1 MPNGAEQTEQGIGVT
16 LHTRGLKLLAL
27 LGLTAAVQAQ
37 VYSPKLLRQAQ
48 PDSTDLHKFAAGI
61 YAQADAHTERQKAEA
76 IWRFFLT
83 DGRFVEPGFWYHI
96 AGWAY
101 EEPTGEVLDPMKL
114 LNSYG
119 FGLCYHIAP
128 LLEAVFEVGG
138 FADARCWFLTGHTV
152 AEVYYDGAYHYFDS
166 DMMGYNVAG
175 DGPFRSK
182 AVASVRDL
190 EKDGNIILGKM
201 AAPDLVKPDVVD
213 QPWYPADVR
222 ARAMG
227 ELASLFTTSA
237 DNHLYPY
244 ARYSP
249 GHSMDFVLR
258 PGEKL
263 IRYFKP
269 EEPGLFYLPYKF
281 DGQQWTEFPQEF
293 EEYSI
298 RTADGP
304 RSQKD
309 GRLWATGRI
318 EYSPPSLVDK
328 SVTIIDMPSPYVIID
343 ARFSI
348 DAALDS
354 TDESL
359 LVETS
364 TNGGRKWV
372 KAGGLKGP
380 HRGNWTVEPAVLVRS
395 THGRLTAVSGSYGYK
410 VRITKTGASTAKINS
425 LNIVS
430 RFQLNPRSLP
440 DIKSGEN
447 HFDYSASIPV
457 RRVAIPAPL
466 ATAATQDLKVNSQS
480 GQEFLFPVTGKTGEA
495 VYALEADGRPLT
507 GFDAGARILDLRD
520 GVAPDKLT
528 AETRPAGL
536 TTFAGEASI
545 SWSISQDGPFHDFWH
560 YPNELRWRDGD
571 PITRLLLWPEVF
583 QQVRDLPAGTKRVFV
598 KFRSSGPAL
607 DSIRLA
613 AYARE
618 SSPRGFIRLTQVW
631 HEGST
636 RREHVEKFDASTRSR
651 QFNLQ
656 AGSDVSNEAII
667 MESQ

>member
-1 MPNGAEQTEQGIGVT
+1 MNIRALT
-16 LHTRGLKLLAL
+16 LFAL
-27 LGLTAAVQAQ
+27 LSLTAALQAQ
-37 VYSPKLLRQAQ
+37 VYSPKLLRQGQ
-48 PDSTDLHKFAAGI
+48 PDSTDLRKFAAGI
-61 YAQADAHTERQKAEA
+61 YAQADAHTEREKAEA

-83 DGRFVEPGFWYHI
+83 DGRFVKPGFWYHI

-128 LLEAVFEVGG
+128 LLEAVFEAGG
-138 FADARCWFLTGHTV
+138 FEDARCWFLTGHTV

-175 DGPFRSK
+175 DGSFRSK
-182 AVASVRDL
+182 PVASVRDL
-190 EKDGNIILGKM
+190 ERDGTIILGKL
-201 AAPDLVKPDVVD
+201 AAPDQVKSQVVD
-213 QPWYPADVR
+213 QPWYPADVK

-227 ELASLFTTSA
+227 DLASLFTTAA

-244 ARYSP
+244 TRYSP

-293 EEYSI
+293 AQYSI

-309 GRLWATGRI
+309 DRLWATGRI
-318 EYSPPSLVDK
+318 EYSPASQLDQA
-328 SVTIIDMPSPYVIID
+328 VTIIDMPSPYVIID

-348 DAALDS
+348 DATLAAADG
-354 TDESL
+354 SL

-364 TNGGRKWV
+364 TDGGRKWDA
-372 KAGGLKGP
+372 AGEIKGS
-380 HRGNWTVEPAVLVRS
+380 HQGDWTVEPAVLVTS
-395 THGRLTAVSGSYGYK
+395 AHGRLTAVSGLYGYK
-410 VRITKTGASTAKINS
+410 VRITKTGAATAKINS
-425 LNIVS
+425 LHIVT
-430 RFQLNPRSLP
+430 RIQLNPRSLP
-440 DIKSGEN
+440 EIKSGEN
-447 HFDYSASIPV
+447 RFNYSASVPV
-457 RRVAIPAPL
+457 RKVSIPTPL
-466 ATAATQDLKVNSQS
+466 KTAAMQDLKLVSQN
-480 GQEFLFPVTGKTGEA
+480 GQQFLCPVTGKTGEE
-495 VYALEADGRPLT
+495 VYTLEADGKPLT
-507 GFDAGARILDLRD
+507 GFDAGARFLDLRD

-528 AETRPAGL
+528 AEVRPAGV
-536 TTFAGEASI
+536 TTAAGEASI
-545 SWSISQDGPFHDFWH
+545 SWSISPNGPFHEFWH
-560 YPNELRWRDGD
+560 YPNELQWRDGD

-583 QQVRDLPAGTKRVFV
+583 QQVRDLPAGTTRVYV

-607 DSIRLA
+607 DNIRLA

-618 SSPRGFIRLTQVW
+618 SSPRGSIKLTQVW
-631 HEGST
+631 REGNT
-636 RREHVEKFDASTRSR
+636 PRDHVERFDASTLSR
-651 QFNLQ
+651 QFSLQ
-656 AGSDVSNEAII
+656 AGPDISNEAII
-667 MESQ
+667 LEAQ